1 MKSTELRIG
10 NLLHYQY
17 FNPKPRNPSF
27 ELATVIVVRIL
38 KDIVYYKHPNRN
50 KVHKQKV
57 SELKPIPLTEECLL
71 KMGFDKAING
81 WFCSKEYLWLRQNKL
96 NNQWFAGVNGI
107 GDIDCKRIDYVHCLQ
122 NLYFALTGEELTFS
136 TPKTN
141 SQTQAP
147 EY

>member
-10 NLLHYQY
+10 NLVYITDSSTQLFFKEVTEINIYNLMY
-17 FNPKPRNPSF
+17 LSGECKEPIEF
-27 ELATVIVVRIL
+27 EI
-38 KDIVYYKHPNRN
+38 
-50 KVHKQKV
+50 
-57 SELKPIPLTEECLL
+57 EPIPLTEEWLL